1 MKKGICKIA
10 DLGLCLDIDT
20 NNFNQCSTYYNVG
33 IGYKLI
39 VYNSVGYLLKGI

>member
-20 NNFNQCSTYYNVG
+20 NNFNQCGTYYNVG
-33 IGYKLI
+33 TANYMCP
-39 VYNSVGYLLKGI
+39 